1 MRPSTEVV
9 AAIGVVISAYAGNL
23 SNVRTSS
30 KENILHQIWQT
41 RFIQM
46 SILYC
51 AMRWIKY
58 RLMIGCEYVLITLNR
73 AGRYRSKWRAELPQ
87 TEAEKE

>member
-1 MRPSTEVV
+1 
-9 AAIGVVISAYAGNL
+9 
-23 SNVRTSS
+23 
-30 KENILHQIWQT
+30 
-41 RFIQM
+41 M